1 MITIANIEE
10 NKNKFINNLD
20 NCVKYENYVNKVI
33 TLFVRGG
40 MSFDYSI
47 DAPACVEMTGDF
59 HIMINPRKVAEMI
72 ADSLEFTEDEVN
84 EWPRKDRYE
93 GRESDL
99 YYYFLCAKAQER
111 VAPTVLYLALH
122 EIAHA
127 LYSAPYSTSKACRE
141 AFAKNIPAQLVA
153 LIENIVEDV
162 YIQTEFLRNYPAVR
176 YREAMLQGQSRFQGG
191 KTLENYK
198 EQVQTSEQ
206 IAVYSKLYYFILRGY
221 NPENADI
228 KNLFGAKEKM
238 GWSEETI
245 CLFDKAQF
253 ISNKEKRCR
262 FVSEELA
269 PSVYKDL
276 LDSSMEE
283 MEAMMNAE
291 GEGEE
296 GDGEEGEEGQE
307 GQGSS
312 KGRGKGRG
320 KSSGNPEA
328 GEGDGDAD
336 EDAEGQDGQSGK
348 SNGGKGHGN
357 GQGEGKDG
365 EGTAAA
371 AQKAI
376 DEQIKKAAEEL
387 LKKIGENRKR
397 ADASSAVKKE
407 TAKNREDRILK
418 GCGVKT
424 SELSSADMQLSN
436 LAQNLYD
443 NFSENLCKLHN
454 LENTEITRLDQG
466 ELDENLIT
474 EFYSER
480 NLEIF
485 KERNDVVQ
493 NRDIAVTFIL
503 DRSGSMGGDQYGR
516 LAVSSSIIAAAC
528 HAFDDVGI
536 KTSVFVFDD
545 ESVRI
550 KEFDENAVLNGYSSN
565 IYNKIISMGC
575 GGSTNPTGAFEAL
588 VSDPQY
594 TNLDEDTGK
603 ILFFLTDGS
612 MDCGRGGQVESR
624 IQQVIGDLTDN
635 GWFVM
640 PIGIDFGDNELQN
653 LQRFTAPAKAMA
665 FNSSTLTQTLGEVIY
680 NTIVDN
686 FILV

>member
-10 NKNKFINNLD
+10 YQNSFLNNID
-20 NCVKYENYVNKVI
+20 AAVRYENYANKVI
-33 TLFVRGG
+33 ALFVKGG
-40 MSFDYSI
+40 MSFDYHI
-47 DAPACVEMTGDF
+47 DAPACVEMTGEF
-59 HIMINPRKVAEMI
+59 QIMINPHKVAEMI
-72 ADSLEFTEDEVN
+72 AGSLEFTEDEL
-84 EWPRKDRYE
+84 EAWPRKERYE
-93 GRESDL
+93 GSYL
-99 YYYFLCAKAQER
+99 YYNFLYEKARER
-111 VAPTVLYLALH
+111 IAPTVLYLALH

-127 LYSAPYSTSKACRE
+127 LYSAPYNISKACRD
-141 AFAKNIPAQLVA
+141 AFAKNIPTQLVA

-176 YREAMLQGQSRFQGG
+176 YREAMLQGQARFQGG

-198 EQVQTSEQ
+198 EQVKSEEQ
-206 IAVYSKLYYFILRGY
+206 IAIYNKLYYFILRGY

-228 KNLFGAKEKM
+228 KNLFGVKEKM
-238 GWSEETI
+238 GWSEETVR
-245 CLFDKAQF
+245 LFDKAQF

-269 PSVYKDL
+269 QSVYKDL
-276 LDSSMEE
+276 LKSSMEE
-283 MEAMMNAE
+283 IEAMMSAD
-291 GEGEE
+291 GE
-296 GDGEEGEEGQE
+296 GEEGEEGEGGQE
-307 GQGSS
+307 GQGHG

-320 KSSGNPEA
+320 KSSGDPEV
-328 GEGDGDAD
+328 GDGDGDGD
-336 EDAEGQDGQSGK
+336 EDAEGQEGQSGG
-348 SNGGKGHGN
+348 SSGGKGHGN
-357 GQGEGKDG
+357 GQGKSGKNG
-365 EGTAAA
+365 NGTAAA

-387 LKKIGENRKR
+387 LKKIGEDRKR
-397 ADASSAVKKE
+397 EDASSVIKRE
-407 TAKNREDRILK
+407 TAKNREDRILR
-418 GCGVKT
+418 GCGVRT
-424 SELSSADMQLSN
+424 SDLSSDAMQLSN
-436 LAQNLYD
+436 LGQSLYD
-443 NFSENLCKLHN
+443 SFSENLCKLHN

-503 DRSGSMGGDQYGR
+503 DRSGSMGGGKYGR

-536 KTSVFVFDD
+536 KTSIFVFDD
-545 ESVRI
+545 ESIRI
-550 KEFDENAVLNGYSSN
+550 KEFDEDAVFNGYSSN

-603 ILFFLTDGS
+603 ILFFLTDGC
-612 MDCGRGGQVESR
+612 MDCGRGGRVESR
-624 IQQVIGDLTDN
+624 IQQVIRELIDK

-640 PIGIDFGDNELQN
+640 PIGIDFMSHELAH
-653 LQRFTAPAKAMA
+653 LQSFTAPAKAMA